1 MEKTN
6 ANIGFE
12 KQLLD
17 VANALWGHISQTDY
31 RNVIIGLIFS
41 FGDTLINIG
50 IFMFFQ

>member
-12 KQLLD
+12 KQLLN

-31 RNVIIGLIFS
+31 RNV
-41 FGDTLINIG
+41 FGG
-50 IFMFFQ
+50 IEIDPREE